1 MQITPMAVRS
11 REYAARCGRV
21 VGLAL
26 LLAPMLPSVASAAIS
41 SACMGE
47 ETRQLSSDESG
58 VGDARA
64 YWLDARHLRWPGKS
78 AEGDYRLLASA
89 EGGLRAAR
97 GSRPAADD
105 LRVIALE
112 RDEVD
117 ADIRARFAFTAEGV
131 SLRLSEDVDV
141 AKLLRGQLLLAQ
153 LDARGRIIDATYL
166 QHPGALD
173 DRFASADD
181 GRPLGAWQ
189 AAPSQAEWR
198 LWAPTANSATLCV
211 YDGAGQGSAL
221 PMQREDESG
230 AWSTS
235 LPGNQQ
241 GRVYAYEVDVF
252 VQGMGRVRNR
262 VSDPYSTSVT
272 ANGLRSVL
280 LDLDDP
286 ATQPEG
292 WDASA
297 KTRPAALERQTD
309 MVIYELH
316 VRDFSIGD
324 MTVPV
329 ADRGKYLAFTRHDSA
344 GMRHLSA
351 LAKAGMTDIHLL
363 PVFDIATVP
372 EIGCVTPAVPE
383 AAPDSDV
390 QQAAVMAVAARDCFN
405 WGYDPLHYGA
415 PEGSYASDAM
425 DPVKR
430 VRELRAAVQGLHAA
444 GLRVGMDVVYNHM
457 SASGQAPHAVLDRL
471 VPGYYQRLDGAG
483 KVTTSTCCAN
493 TATEHRMMARLMRDT
508 LVRWVRDYRIDSF
521 RFDLMGHQPL
531 DAMLRS
537 REAVERAAGRRI
549 PFIGE
554 GWNFGE
560 IADGK
565 RFVQAA
571 QLSLPGSGIASFS
584 DRMRDAAR
592 GGGCCDSGEAL
603 LAKQGWL
610 TGLVGSPNARG
621 AAPTRQAQMQAAD
634 MMRIG
639 LAGTLRD
646 YTMQALDGQSIP
658 LSAID
663 YAGGPAGYATQ
674 PGEVVNYVENHDNP
688 TLFDVGVM
696 KMPLQTAASERARM
710 QLLGAALVAF
720 SQGVAYYHSGID
732 VLRSK
737 SLDRNSFDSGDW
749 FNRLDWT
756 YSENGFAAGLPPHQD
771 NRKDWALLKPLL
783 RAMGIKPS
791 STDIAFMRDAYL
803 DLLRIRASTPLFRL
817 SDADEVKRRLRFEN
831 TGPEQDPAIIVGHL
845 DGRGFANAGFDEV
858 LYFLNTSTETRRL
871 SLPGQGAKRWRLH
884 PVQAAVSAADARVR
898 EEARHRGGVFNI
910 PGRSAVVFVIPSK
923 ETGR

>member
-1 MQITPMAVRS
+1 MPITPKADRS
-11 REYAARCGRV
+11 REYAARRARWV
-21 VGLAL
+21 SLAL
-26 LLAPMLPSVASAAIS
+26 CLASLLPAMASAANTA
-41 SACMGE
+41 ACNGE
-47 ETRQLSSDESG
+47 DTVSLSTDASG
-58 VGDARA
+58 VRETRA
-64 YWLDARHLRWPGKS
+64 YWLDGRHLRWPGKP
-78 AEGDYRLLASA
+78 ATGHYRLLASA
-89 EGGLRAAR
+89 QGGLRAAL
-97 GSRPAADD
+97 GDRPAAPD
-105 LRVIALE
+105 LQVIALATGE
-112 RDEVD
+112 ADD
-117 ADIRARFAFTAEGV
+117 ATRSRFAFTGEGV
-131 SLRLSEDVDV
+131 GLQLRGDVDV
-141 AKLLRGQLLLAQ
+141 RMLLRGQVLLAQ
-153 LDARGRIIDATYL
+153 LDTRGRVIDATYL

-173 DRFASADD
+173 DLYASADD
-181 GRPLGAWQ
+181 GRDLGAWQ
-189 AAPSQAEWR
+189 ASPGQAEWR
-198 LWAPTANSATLCV
+198 LWAPTAQNATLCV

-221 PMQREDESG
+221 PMQREDDSG
-230 AWSTS
+230 AWTAS
-235 LPGNQQ
+235 LPGRQQ

-252 VQGMGRVRNR
+252 VPGTGGVRNR

-272 ANGLRSVL
+272 ANGVRSVL
-280 LDLDDP
+280 LDLQDP

-292 WDASA
+292 WAASA
-297 KTRPAALERQTD
+297 QTRPAALEHQTD

-329 ADRGKYLAFTRHDSA
+329 NERGKYLAFTHQDSA
-344 GMRHLSA
+344 GMRHLTA
-351 LAKAGMTDIHLL
+351 LRKAGMTDIHLL

-372 EIGCVTPAVPE
+372 EVGCITPEIPT
-383 AAPDSDV
+383 AAPDSDA

-415 PEGSYASDAM
+415 PEGSYASDAT

-430 VRELRAAVQGLHAA
+430 VRELRAAVQGLHRA

-471 VPGYYQRLDGAG
+471 VPGYYQRLDEAG

-531 DAMLRS
+531 EAMLRS
-537 REAVERAAGRRI
+537 REEVERVAGRRI

-571 QLSLPGSGIASFS
+571 QLPLAGSGIASFS

-603 LAKQGWL
+603 LARQGWL
-610 TGLVGSPNARG
+610 TGMVGAPNGRGELPARE
-621 AAPTRQAQMQAAD
+621 AQMQAAD
-634 MMRIG
+634 MIRIG

-646 YTMQALDGQSIP
+646 YRMQTSDGQVTP

-663 YAGGPAGYATQ
+663 YAGGPAGYTRQ

-696 KMPLQTAASERARM
+696 KMPLATSASERARM

-720 SQGVAYYHSGID
+720 SQGVAYYHGGID

-749 FNRLDWT
+749 FNRLDWR
-756 YSENGFAAGLPPHQD
+756 YRDNGFAAGLPPPQD
-771 NRKDWALLKPLL
+771 NGKDWALLKPLL
-783 RAMGIKPS
+783 QAEGIKPS
-791 STDIAFMRDAYL
+791 ASDITFMRDAFL
-803 DLLRIRASTPLFRL
+803 DLTQIRASTPLFRL
-817 SDADEVKRRLRFEN
+817 HDAEAVQRRLRFEN
-831 TGPEQDPAIIVGHL
+831 TGPGQDPAVIVGHL
-845 DGRGFANAGFDEV
+845 DGRGLSDAGFEQV
-858 LYFLNTSTETRRL
+858 LYFLNTSADARVMN
-871 SLPGQGAKRWRLH
+871 LPEQDDKRWRLH
-884 PVQAAVSAADARVR
+884 PVQAAAAAADARVR
-898 EEARHRGGVFNI
+898 NEARHRGGVFNI